1 MKLLFY
7 VQRTEIK
14 EQLTHM
20 IYLQQLH
27 LTQHICTDQQLYYH
41 RSMLVNN
48 ITKLIRFHDKMIKIF
63 QEFMLSIYFRIF
75 KIITNR

>member
-7 VQRTEIK
+7 VQHIEIK

-27 LTQHICTDQQLYYH
+27 LTQRICNDQQLYYH
-41 RSMLVNN
+41 RSMLINN
-48 ITKLIRFHDKMIKIF
+48 ITKLIGFHDRMIKIF
-63 QEFMLSIYFRIF
+63 QEFILSIYFRIF